1 MLTYSNLHM
10 EDRIELWVLSY
21 VPGFP
26 DENSIDGVTKLAPLV
41 AMYAGHPDLLF
52 HVEDVIRM
60 TQDSDTNVAISLAAA
75 R

>member
-1 MLTYSNLHM
+1 M
-10 EDRIELWVLSY
+10 
-21 VPGFP
+21 
-26 DENSIDGVTKLAPLV
+26 TKLAPLV

-60 TQDSDTNVAISLAAA
+60 TQDSDTNVAVSLAAA